1 MSTKTTIKRIA
12 LVAVSALGMGLL
24 SVVPANAANSAVTSV
39 AVTSATATV
48 DVGSA
53 ATTTFSVVNTAIVE
67 QATSDTVK
75 IAISLSKPT
84 SSTASIT
91 DENGANSGATNTL
104 YSSTDIASYDSGSQA
119 AGVITLTNSAGADIA
134 AAASLIG
141 GTLKVTPDVPGTYI
155 VTIQGKN
162 AANNA
167 TSGAAVTF
175 TVTAN
180 PTNNTN
186 NAIRNSISLAK
197 VTSAPSINNSVA
209 VNFLANVDTVTDQT
223 YDQSFSFK
231 GYLSSYPAGGFTQV
245 SVSTS
250 APTTD
255 TEIWVAAGT
264 GTTESVTESN
274 SGATYTVTLDGD
286 SADEDYT
293 GNTAVATAL
302 VGAAQFS
309 FTPTVAGTYV
319 ISVWADD
326 NADGAVSIS
335 EAVQTV
341 SITVAGQAGFSQ
353 TLSTSF
359 IDDNSS
365 YDATTDE
372 EVRVSKT
379 AGTAGASI
387 MVDLKDVNGA
397 AFYGARVQADVSGPG
412 YVDAVTGGTAYGAA
426 TARTDYVDL
435 ASNVSTA
442 RVHVTAD
449 GTAGT
454 ATITIT
460 IKDATTLA
468 TLGSFKET
476 MYFYGTVAS
485 LTATK
490 NFNVARANA
499 TERGCSNATTCTGLA
514 FATTPFVQIVAKDA
528 EGNLV
533 PGAALANAVTAKIT
547 DTAIIAA
554 STVTAVTAE
563 ASATTAGVST
573 DPYGLGY
580 FNASVAG
587 NVAATS
593 GQKTTIVYRTLLAD
607 GVTYVTS
614 NAVEIS
620 IGGSAYNQTV
630 ALDKSSYDPGE
641 GMTVT
646 LTCKDSAGNACY
658 DGLASPAVSFSK
670 AVSGEL
676 AADIY
681 LDGAVTS
688 DNSRG
693 AKTIFAPVSGG
704 NFTATI
710 AGKVA
715 GTTSD
720 ITATAAVVST
730 ESQAAAD
737 AANEATEAAN
747 AATDAA
753 NAAAEAADAATA
765 AAQDA
770 QAAVAD
776 LAAQVASMVASV
788 RTQLT
793 RLSNLIIKI
802 QKKVNA

>member
-1 MSTKTTIKRIA
+1 MSTKTSIKRIA
-12 LVAVSALGMGLL
+12 LVAVSALGFGFL
-24 SVVPANAANSAVTSV
+24 SAAPSNADAITAQALVTSLSLANTTAAPVINSAVVVNLGGVT
-39 AVTSATATV
+39 TSAAGET
-48 DVGSA
+48 DG
-53 ATTTFSVVNTAIVE
+53 
-67 QATSDTVK
+67 DT
-75 IAISLSKPT
+75 
-84 SSTASIT
+84 
-91 DENGANSGATNTL
+91 
-104 YSSTDIASYDSGSQA
+104 
-119 AGVITLTNSAGADIA
+119 
-134 AAASLIG
+134 
-141 GTLKVTPDVPGTYI
+141 
-155 VTIQGKN
+155 
-162 AANNA
+162 
-167 TSGAAVTF
+167 
-175 TVTAN
+175 
-180 PTNNTN
+180 
-186 NAIRNSISLAK
+186 LA
-197 VTSAPSINNSVA
+197 
-209 VNFLANVDTVTDQT
+209 FR
-223 YDQSFSFK
+223 
-231 GYLSSYPAGGFTQV
+231 GYLSSYPSGGFVQTTANATAV
-245 SVSTS
+245 GTDGEFFTAALSTES
-250 APTTD
+250 ASGNTYTT
-255 TEIWVAAGT
+255 TIATAAGNA
-264 GTTESVTESN
+264 GTT
-274 SGATYTVTLDGD
+274 TVA
-286 SADEDYT
+286 SAIV
-293 GNTAVATAL
+293 GVAKY
-302 VGAAQFS
+302 S
-309 FTPTVAGTYV
+309 FTPTVAGSYV
-319 ISVWADD
+319 LTVWADS
-326 NADGAVSIS
+326 DGDSAIDLG